1 MTDKYRRCVGMVI
14 LNNENKILVGRRLD
28 HPSGFWQMPQG
39 GIDKNENP
47 EEAVWR
53 EMMEEIGTNK
63 AKLIKESN
71 QWINY
76 DIPIET
82 LKTLPWGH
90 KYKGQRQKW
99 FAFYFTG
106 KESDINVGTEN
117 PEFSEWKWI
126 EMDMIVNNAVPFKTK
141 VYSII
146 LEEFKDLFL
155 SRKLSK

>member
-1 MTDKYRRCVGMVI
+1 MNNEIYRRCVGMMI
-14 LNNENKILVGRRLD
+14 LNNNNEILVGKRLD

-39 GIDKNENP
+39 GIDDKENP

-76 DIPIET
+76 DIPAET

-90 KYKGQRQKW
+90 KYIGQTQKW
-99 FAFYFTG
+99 FAFQFTG
-106 KESDINVGTEN
+106 KESDINVGTNN
-117 PEFSEWKWI
+117 PEFSEWKWTKI
-126 EMDMIVNNAVPFKTK
+126 DLIVNEIVPFKRN
-141 VYSII
+141 VYSTI
-146 LEEFKDLFL
+146 LKEFKDIFNN
-155 SRKLSK
+155 K